1 MKRIEKLELF
11 SSMLRYFL
19 ERRKSLSTKPAG
31 FSLMLSPV
39 EVLVLVLFTIFV
51 LCSRESGVFG
61 LYKLFALKVVY
72 ANNLFPFLLFEVML
86 HVTFFLY
93 VLLEGLFLLVNAGN
107 RRRGGIF
114 FFLDM
119 IVILF
124 MS

>member
-51 LCSRESGVFG
+51 LCSRESGVFC

-114 FFLDM
+114 FSW
-119 IVILF
+119 I
-124 MS
+124 